1 MLKRIVFIVALAC
14 FAYNA
19 NSASFDCAKASS
31 PLEKAIC
38 SNPNLSALDDQM
50 AQAYKDARAKS
61 SNQDQLKSDQIAW
74 IKGAR
79 QCASDLACIEKSY
92 KVRLATLGAATSVA
106 SSNTNANAGGVDNST
121 AAMNRLKT
129 LFESY
134 ARALKDSETK
144 AGIEGKDAFTTYTT
158 TIAGKC
164 LLRDGS
170 NRLAKMST
178 GDMKINSFWTYNFSQ
193 ITSSFVSPVAQYTYS
208 NDKNLNDI
216 LKDAKE
222 ADGYKFIV
230 GTKGGEDRITASI
243 DMNGK
248 ITNKSLPLWGIP
260 TKTADEANAIKKAMD
275 DVTLACKN

>member
-1 MLKRIVFIVALAC
+1 MLKRIVFIVAIAC

-92 KVRLATLGAATSVA
+92 KERLATLGAATSLA
-106 SSNTNANAGGVDNST
+106 PSNTNANAGGGDNST
-121 AAMNRLKT
+121 AAMNRLKS

-164 LLRDGS
+164 LLKDGS
-170 NRLAKMST
+170 NRLVSSSN
-178 GDMKINSFWTYNFSQ
+178 MKINSFWTYNFSQ
-193 ITSSFVSPVAQYTYS
+193 ITSSFVSPASQYTYANEKS
-208 NDKNLNDI
+208 LNDL
-216 LKDAKE
+216 LKDSTE
-222 ADGYKFIV
+222 SEGYKFVV
-230 GTKGGEDRITASI
+230 GTKGSEERITMLL
-243 DMNGK
+243 DNNGK
-248 ITNKSLPLWGIP
+248 VTNKSSPLWGIP
-260 TKTADEANAIKKAMD
+260 TKTSDEANAIKKAMD
-275 DVTLACKN
+275 DVIATCKN

>member
-1 MLKRIVFIVALAC
+1 MLKRIVFIVTFAC

-19 NSASFDCAKASS
+19 NSASFDCSKASS

-92 KVRLATLGAATSVA
+92 KERLAALGAATSVA
-106 SSNTNANAGGVDNST
+106 PSNASIGGSDNST
-121 AAMNRLKT
+121 AAMNRLKA
-129 LFESY
+129 LFELH
-134 ARALKDSETK
+134 ARAIKDAETK
-144 AGIEGKDAFTTYTT
+144 AGVEGKSAFTTYTT

-164 LLRDGS
+164 LLKDGS
-170 NRLAKMST
+170 NRLAKMSN

-193 ITSSFVSPVAQYTYS
+193 ITSSFVSPVAQYTYA
-208 NDKNLNDI
+208 NDKNTNDI
-216 LKDAKE
+216 LKDSTE
-222 ADGYKFIV
+222 VDGYKFVV
-230 GTKGGEDRITASI
+230 GTKGGDERIMASI

-248 ITNKSLPLWGIP
+248 LSNRPLPLWGIP
-260 TKTADEANAIKKAMD
+260 TKTSDEANAIKKAMD
-275 DVTLACKN
+275 DVIATCKN